1 MNNKENTTQ
10 PSPLPFQLKTER
22 FLFSI
27 ARKFVYITPAEIDN
41 EINTCL
47 ESLIAFTLADR
58 GYIYFFKQNNTQL
71 EAAYM
76 VKPKNIPNK
85 IPRHSQVNGPDFA
98 WLSDSILNNSA
109 VVVANPQVL
118 PPKAATIKMIME
130 AEKSKSMLLCPFI
143 ANDIVVG
150 FIGIDTVSGEL
161 HHFKELEHL
170 LRGSADIFN
179 GAIERKKAVQAG
191 IRIEQK
197 MRSLFREIADVVFI
211 STPEGKLLE
220 INPAGAKLFGFSS
233 VKELLNI
240 HNVSNFYMNA
250 RDRVKF
256 KKTLEQNGSI
266 KDYEL
271 TLRRKNGEKIIVLE
285 TVTAVRDTNGEITSY
300 EGIMRDITDKRQ
312 LEQQLFQAQK
322 MESIGLLAGG
332 IAHDFNN
339 ILTALIGYAQLILME
354 GGEDQPYYKNV
365 QNIIR
370 SGKRAEDLIRKLL
383 AFSRKQ
389 MIELKTSD
397 INQIITELHSMLSRL
412 LPEDIEFTLD
422 LKGEKNLIKADDVQ
436 IQQIL
441 VNLIVNAGHAIN
453 ALGNKSKAKSI
464 VIHTERTKIDDDFT
478 TLHPGSRKGNYIL
491 LSVSDTGIGMDE
503 KTKSKIFEPFFTTKK
518 DTGGSG
524 LGLSTIYG
532 IVKQNKG
539 YITVESEPGKGA
551 EFKVYWPATT
561 EDKRKTTV
569 PDSDLTDKERTETI
583 LFVEDDEDVRA
594 LACTGLKTLGYN
606 VIEARHGAHALK
618 IVKRKNLSDKIDLV
632 ITDMIM
638 PEMGGEALALK
649 LREINPH
656 IKILLCSGY
665 TDSRI
670 FMLESE
676 GIEGYS
682 FLAKP
687 YTINKLEKKIQT
699 ILHKSD

>member
-1 MNNKENTTQ
+1 MSSEQ
-10 PSPLPFQLKTER
+10 SVHLSFQLKTEQ
-22 FLFSI
+22 FLFSL
-27 ARKFVYITPAEIDN
+27 ARKFVFITPAEIDN
-41 EINTCL
+41 EIKACL
-47 ESLIAFTLADR
+47 EALTSFALADR
-58 GYIYFFKQNNTQL
+58 GYIYFFKENNTLL
-71 EAAYM
+71 EAAFM
-76 VKPKNIPNK
+76 VKPQNIPEK
-85 IPRHSQVNGPDFA
+85 IPRHSQVNGADFA
-98 WLSDSILNNSA
+98 WLSDSILSNSSVA
-109 VVVANPQVL
+109 VSNPEQL
-118 PPKAATIKMIME
+118 PPKATTIKIIME
-130 AEKSKSMLLCPFI
+130 VEKTKSMLLCPFVS
-143 ANDIVVG
+143 NDIVTG
-150 FIGIDTVSGEL
+150 FIGIDTVAKEL
-161 HHFKELEHL
+161 HHFDELEHL
-170 LRGSADIFN
+170 LRSSAEIFD
-179 GAIERKKAVQAG
+179 GAIQRKLAVQSG

-240 HNVSNFYMNA
+240 HNVSNFYA
-250 RDRVKF
+250 HPRDRIKF
-256 KKTLEQNGSI
+256 KKALELEGSI

-285 TVTAVRDTNGEITSY
+285 TVTAVRDSDGKITSY

-354 GGEDQPYYKNV
+354 GDESQPHYKNV
-365 QNIIR
+365 QNIVR

-389 MIELKTSD
+389 MIELKTLD

-422 LKGEKNLIKADDVQ
+422 LKGENNFIKADSVQ

-453 ALGNKSKAKSI
+453 ALGDKSKSKNI
-464 VIHTERTKIDDDFT
+464 VIRTEPTRLNRSFT
-478 TLHPGSRKGNYIL
+478 DTHPGSKAGKYIL
-491 LSVSDTGIGMDE
+491 LSVKDSGIGMNE
-503 KTKSKIFEPFFTTKK
+503 KTKAKIFEPFFTTKK
-518 DTGGSG
+518 DSGGSG

-539 YITVESEPGKGA
+539 YITVNSAAGKGA
-551 EFKVYWPATT
+551 EFNVYWPATT

-569 PDSDLTDKERTETI
+569 PDSGLADKERTETI
-583 LFVEDDEDVRA
+583 LFVEDDEDVRE

-618 IVKRKNLSDKIDLV
+618 IIKRKNLTHKIDIV
-632 ITDMIM
+632 ITDMVM
-638 PEMGGEALALK
+638 PEMGGEELALK
-649 LREINPH
+649 LREMNPK

-676 GIEGYS
+676 GLEGYS

-687 YTINKLEKKIQT
+687 YTINKLEKKIQAVLNET
-699 ILHKSD
+699 P

>member
-1 MNNKENTTQ
+1 MNTRYRNTQHTNF
-10 PSPLPFQLKTER
+10 SFQLKTEQ
-22 FLFSI
+22 FLFTL

-41 EINTCL
+41 EINAGL
-47 ESLIAFTLADR
+47 EALTAFAMADR
-58 GYIYFFKQNNTQL
+58 GFIYFFKQNNTQL

-76 VKPKNIPNK
+76 VKPKNIPEK
-85 IPRHSQVNGPDFA
+85 IPRHSQVNGADFA
-98 WLSDSILNNSA
+98 WLSESILNNSA
-109 VVVANPQVL
+109 VAVSNPEQL
-118 PPKAATIKMIME
+118 PPKAITIKMIME
-130 AEKSKSMLLCPFI
+130 AEKSKSMLLCTFI
-143 ANDIVVG
+143 SNEIITG
-150 FIGIDTVSGEL
+150 FIGIDTISKEL
-161 HHFKELEHL
+161 SHFEVLEHL
-170 LRGSADIFN
+170 LRQSASVFN
-179 GAIERKKAVQAG
+179 GAIERKKAVQSG

-240 HNVSNFYMNA
+240 HNVSNFYANA
-250 RDRVKF
+250 KDRIKF
-256 KKTLEQNGSI
+256 KKALEQNGSI

-285 TVTAVRDTNGEITSY
+285 TVTAVRDADGQITSY

-339 ILTALIGYAQLILME
+339 ILTALTGYAQLILMDSD
-354 GGEDQPYYKNV
+354 EDQPHYKNV
-365 QNIIR
+365 QNIVR

-389 MIELKTSD
+389 MIELKTLD
-397 INQIITELHSMLSRL
+397 INQIITDLHSMLSRL

-422 LKGEKNLIKADDVQ
+422 LKNEKSFIKADVVQ

-453 ALGNKSKAKSI
+453 AVSDKSRSKNI
-464 VIHTERTKIDDDFT
+464 TIHTSHTRLDDAFT
-478 TLHPGSRKGNYIL
+478 AVHPGSTKGKYIL

-518 DTGGSG
+518 DSGGSG

-539 YITVESEPGKGA
+539 YITVDSKPDEGA
-551 EFKVYWPATT
+551 RFNVYWPATT

-569 PDSDLTDKERTETI
+569 PESDLADKERTETI
-583 LFVEDDEDVRA
+583 LFVEDDEDVRE
-594 LACTGLKTLGYN
+594 LACTGLKTLGYK
-606 VIEARHGAHALK
+606 VVEARHGAHALK
-618 IVKRKNLSDKIDLV
+618 IIKRKNLAHKIDLV
-632 ITDMIM
+632 ITDMVM
-638 PEMGGEALALK
+638 PEMGGEELALK
-649 LREINPH
+649 LREINPK

-676 GIEGYS
+676 GLEGYS

-687 YTINKLEKKIQT
+687 YTINKLEKKIQAV
-699 ILHKSD
+699 LNEVL